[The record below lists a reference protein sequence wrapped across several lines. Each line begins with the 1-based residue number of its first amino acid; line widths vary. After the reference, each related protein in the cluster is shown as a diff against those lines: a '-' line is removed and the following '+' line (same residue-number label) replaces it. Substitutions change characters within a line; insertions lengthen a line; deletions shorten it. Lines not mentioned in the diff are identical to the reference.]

1 MSASNKRS
9 WESEHKKANEY
20 RTIYILIYLTDVIFY
35 NINYCNVE
43 IKSKARFLQDLPFS
57 TV

>member
-9 WESEHKKANEY
+9 WKSEHKKANEY

-43 IKSKARFLQDLPFS
+43 IKSKARFLQDLP
-57 TV
+57 